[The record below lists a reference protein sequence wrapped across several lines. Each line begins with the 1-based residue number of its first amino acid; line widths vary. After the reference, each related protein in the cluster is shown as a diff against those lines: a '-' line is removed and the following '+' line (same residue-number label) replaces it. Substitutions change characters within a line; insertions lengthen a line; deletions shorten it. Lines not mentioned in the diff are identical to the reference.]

1 MKKFSALMIM
11 VISMSV
17 VFGQSAKV
25 QSAYNYLKN
34 GKLDK
39 AKTAIDEASVN
50 ESTSNKAKTWFYL
63 GNIYLNIYMTTNEE
77 YKKLSENALEVAYN
91 AYKKT
96 KELDTKEEF
105 KNELQINLLIAAE
118 QFYNK
123 AVSYFTKDDYANS
136 MTAFL
141 TSKEINESFGG
152 MDSLATYNAA
162 ICAEYGKSF
171 KDAETLYTTLI
182 DAKYNQPLIYVSL
195 SNIYKA
201 MGDNDKALSIIQLG
215 RERFPDDFN
224 IIITE
229 TNLHLGMGNS
239 AKALENLK
247 IALQKEKT
255 NPTIYFAVGAQYNI
269 IVDDSTKPAEVRNN
283 AFLEAEKSYI
293 SAVELD
299 SNYYDANYNLGA
311 LYVNKAAEIIQ
322 EANLLPLGDKRYD
335 PLKAEADGTL
345 TKAIP
350 YLEKAISLHPDDL
363 NALNSLKEI
372 YARLGQLDKANE
384 IKDRID
390 QLK

>member
-1 MKKFSALMIM
+1 MIM
-11 VISMSV
+11 VISMTM
-17 VFGQSAKV
+17 VFGQSPKV

-34 GKLDK
+34 GQLDK
-39 AKTAIDEASVN
+39 AKAAIDAASVN

-63 GNIYLNIYMTTNEE
+63 GNIYLNIYMSTNEE

-96 KELDTKEEF
+96 KELDTKEEY

-123 AVSYFTKDDYANS
+123 AVGYFTKNDYINS
-136 MTAFL
+136 MNAFL

-162 ICAEYGKSF
+162 VCAEYGKEF
-171 KDAETLYTTLI
+171 KSAETLYTNLI
-182 DAKYNQPLIYVSL
+182 EANYNQPLIYVSL
-195 SNIYKA
+195 SNLYKA
-201 MGDNDKALSIIQLG
+201 QGDNSNALSIIQLG

-229 TNLHLGMGNS
+229 TNLYLGMGNS
-239 AKALENLK
+239 EKALENLK
-247 IALQKEKT
+247 IALEREKN

-269 IVDDSTKPAEVRNN
+269 IVDDTTKPAQVRND
-283 AFLEAEKSYI
+283 AFLEAEKAYI
-293 SAVELD
+293 SSVGLD

-335 PLKAEADGTL
+335 PLKAEADGFL

-350 YLEKAISLHPDDL
+350 YLEKAINLHPDDL

-372 YARLGQLDKANE
+372 YARLGKLDKANE